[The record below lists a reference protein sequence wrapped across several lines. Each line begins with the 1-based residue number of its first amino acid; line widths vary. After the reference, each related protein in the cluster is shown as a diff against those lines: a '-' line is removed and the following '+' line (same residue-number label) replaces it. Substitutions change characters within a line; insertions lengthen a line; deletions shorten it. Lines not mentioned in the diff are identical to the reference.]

1 MIGHFRGIEY
11 YIILDEAIS
20 YYEVIPD
27 IEKEAK
33 MRVKLL
39 DNGKTIRM
47 IKMRGSDE
55 RLLKSEYYEKRKD
68 TWFESDHKR
77 CKIDENE
84 TQDITLSGSEEKL
97 RDVIMRHPGIK
108 VEEEGWYDVSYCK

>member
-11 YIILDEAIS
+11 YIILGEAIS

-39 DNGKTIRM
+39 DNWKTIRM

-55 RLLKSEYYEKRKD
+55 RLLKSEYYEKRKE
-68 TWFESDHKR
+68 TWFNGGASYKR
-77 CKIDENE
+77 RKMSSISTGLEKSQFR
-84 TQDITLSGSEEKL
+84 TQRI
-97 RDVIMRHPGIK
+97 H
-108 VEEEGWYDVSYCK
+108 